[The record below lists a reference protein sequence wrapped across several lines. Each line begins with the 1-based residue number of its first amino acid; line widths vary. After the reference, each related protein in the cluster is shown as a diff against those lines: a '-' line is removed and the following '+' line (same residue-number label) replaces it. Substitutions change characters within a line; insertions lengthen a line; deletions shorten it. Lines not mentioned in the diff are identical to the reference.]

1 MLAVTAFGS
10 LMTLVTVA
18 LGDIADDLGSTRATM
33 TWAITGLTLAMAVA
47 TPIAGT
53 LGDRFGHRRL
63 LYIGLAGG
71 AVSTLL
77 CAISWNAAS
86 IIGFRVIFGLFT
98 ACVNPNAMSLMMHAY
113 GPERRATAVGWFQ
126 FAMTGAPTL
135 GLIAGGPLIDATGW
149 RAVFVVFAALNAV
162 ALLVASRW
170 VRPIPRQAGRPLD
183 VRGALLLATGVL
195 FGLLAIT
202 RLATELRESGAAR
215 AFTDPVAWGLIVA
228 TVVALLGFVWHERTV
243 DVPMLNIDYF
253 RERSFSMPLLSGAA
267 LQFAYMG
274 GFVVTPAL
282 LEDRYGWTIGAIALL
297 MMPRP
302 GVFSLASPLGG
313 WLPSRIGLRM
323 PVVLGALSMMA
334 AMASFAFAGP
344 LTNGVGIALIVVG
357 LVLTGFGAGISQPS
371 IGALTVDSV
380 APEDMGIANGMNQQV
395 TFVGIVAGIQT
406 MNVFIG
412 DNASGSHFFATYMVG
427 LVVAGLGLLAA
438 LAITMPKRTTAAA
451 SQG

>member
-18 LGDIADDLGSTRATM
+18 LGEIADDLGSTRATM

-71 AVSTLL
+71 AATTLL
-77 CAISWNAAS
+77 SAFSWNAAS
-86 IIGFRVIFGLFT
+86 IIVFRVLFGLFT
-98 ACVNPNAMSLMMHAY
+98 ACVNPNAMALMMHAY

-135 GLIAGGPLIDATGW
+135 GLIAGGPLIDAAGW
-149 RAVFVVFAALNAV
+149 RAIFVVFAGLNAI
-162 ALLVASRW
+162 ALLVAAKA
-170 VRPIPRQAGRPLD
+170 VRAIPRQAGRPLD
-183 VRGALLLATGVL
+183 VRGALLLASGAL
-195 FGLLAIT
+195 MGLLAIT
-202 RLATELRESGAAR
+202 RLATGFREGGAGAA
-215 AFTDPVAWGLIVA
+215 FSDL
-228 TVVALLGFVWHERTV
+228 VALALVAATAVALTAFVRVERSV
-243 DVPMLNIDYF
+243 AVPMLNIDYF
-253 RERSFSMPLLSGAA
+253 RKRSFSMPLLSGAA
-267 LQFAYMG
+267 SQFAYMG

-282 LEDRYGWTIGAIALL
+282 LEGRYGWTIGTIALL

-302 GVFSLASPLGG
+302 GVFSLSSPLGG
-313 WLPSRIGLRM
+313 WLPSRIGLRL
-323 PVVLGALSMMA
+323 PIVFGSLSMMA
-334 AMASFAFAGP
+334 AMVTFAFAGL
-344 LTNGVGIALIVVG
+344 LTNGLGIALIVAG

-380 APEDMGIANGMNQQV
+380 EPEDMGIANGMNQQV

-412 DNASGSHFFATYMVG
+412 DNATGAQFFTTYMLGFAVATLG
-427 LVVAGLGLLAA
+427 LVAA
-438 LAITMPKRTTAAA
+438 LAVTLPNGERA
-451 SQG
+451 